1 MQSLVWIRTTNAP
14 TTATTMPVSFAPRLT
29 FTFKI
34 CNSQPGV
41 LDKMTKSA
49 EKPNSQHGE
58 DGDSCRQFVVKGH
71 WKPSEDRKLRE
82 LVAVHGPKNWN
93 MISEQLP
100 GRSDPQIKTMVF
112 TREEDETLMAAYM
125 VFGNQWSHIAKFFP
139 GRTDNGI
146 KNHWHVLTSRRRKNI
161 AGVSSSSSSFC
172 CVSGITLIFD
182 YLFNIFLPKIGMN
195 WLTLKLELN
204 WKIVEMSV
212 VGEEIKMSLAVAD
225 GGGNG
230 GTGDYYNEAMET
242 DGGYMAEVR
251 LSFTNP
257 PNDINLNT
265 ATSNHFT
272 TIQTT
277 TNQPLSSPFIDF
289 LGIGN

>member
-1 MQSLVWIRTTNAP
+1 M
-14 TTATTMPVSFAPRLT
+14 
-29 FTFKI
+29 
-34 CNSQPGV
+34 
-41 LDKMTKSA
+41 
-49 EKPNSQHGE
+49 
-58 DGDSCRQFVVKGH
+58 
-71 WKPSEDRKLRE
+71 
-82 LVAVHGPKNWN
+82 
-93 MISEQLP
+93 
-100 GRSDPQIKTMVF
+100 
-112 TREEDETLMAAYM
+112 
-125 VFGNQWSHIAKFFP
+125 
-139 GRTDNGI
+139 
-146 KNHWHVLTSRRRKNI
+146 
-161 AGVSSSSSSFC
+161 
-172 CVSGITLIFD
+172 
-182 YLFNIFLPKIGMN
+182 
-195 WLTLKLELN
+195 
-204 WKIVEMSV
+204 
-212 VGEEIKMSLAVAD
+212 GEEIKMSLAVAD